1 MICANANYISGS
13 GSNSKRKWDHDEY
26 WYECKGLDDGS
37 CCRDEH
43 GWNPKKCDFERN
55 KACKIDKY
63 LDIKKLLT

>member
-1 MICANANYISGS
+1 MKQEFQLNMICANANYISGS

-43 GWNPKKCDFERN
+43 G
-55 KACKIDKY
+55 
-63 LDIKKLLT
+63 